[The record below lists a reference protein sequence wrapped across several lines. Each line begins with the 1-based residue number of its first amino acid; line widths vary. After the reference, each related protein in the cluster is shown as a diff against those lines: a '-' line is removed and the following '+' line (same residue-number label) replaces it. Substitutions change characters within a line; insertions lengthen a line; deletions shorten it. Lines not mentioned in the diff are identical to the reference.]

1 MTPRGLRPDFNRS
14 AGVGFK
20 PQHADAIAA
29 DAEYRGWFEVHAENY
44 FVAGGPRL
52 HQLETLRQNHAL
64 SLHGVGLSLAGGDPL
79 DAVHLHSLR
88 QLVDRFA
95 PALVSEHLAWSVH
108 GGRYY
113 ADLLPVPLNEAS
125 LARLEETI
133 DQTQNAIG
141 RAILVENP
149 ARYLALPQ
157 DEMPEAEFLSQ
168 LVRRTGCGLL
178 LDVNNVYVGACNLG
192 FDAEALLA
200 AIPAEAVGEIHL
212 AGHIRDSQAPDLLI
226 DNHGARVANPVW
238 DLYERTIAR
247 IGPRPTLIEWDN
259 DVPAWPV
266 LRDEAQ
272 QAATIL
278 HTARDATQAR
288 ARA

>member
-1 MTPRGLRPDFNRS
+1 MTPRGFRPDFNRS

-20 PQHADAIAA
+20 PQHAEAIAA
-29 DAEYRGWFEVHAENY
+29 DAKYRGWFEVHAENY

-52 HQLETLRQNHAL
+52 HQLETLRRNHDL

-79 DAVHLHSLR
+79 DAGHLRSLR
-88 QLVDRFA
+88 QLIDRFA

-113 ADLLPVPLNEAS
+113 ADLFPVPLNEAS
-125 LARLEETI
+125 LARLEDTV

-149 ARYLALPQ
+149 ARYIDLPQ
-157 DEMPEAEFLSQ
+157 DEMHEAEFLSE

-192 FDAEALLA
+192 FDAAALLA

-226 DNHGARVANPVW
+226 DNHGARVADPVW
-238 DLYERTIAR
+238 DLYRSTLAR

-259 DVPAWPV
+259 DIPAWPV
-266 LRDEAQ
+266 LRDEAR

-278 HTARDATQAR
+278 DTAREATQEQAR
-288 ARA
+288 A